1 MPARCFHWMQLTMS
15 TVSNAL
21 LSEQQAMIRES
32 ARRVAQEVVAPTA
45 AQRDQ
50 ASQWPRA
57 EIEAA
62 AGAGFMGMLIPE
74 EYGGSGLSF
83 VEYCLALEEF
93 AAADGGFTTIM
104 HVHNSCGLVL
114 RAFGTEAQKRHYL
127 PQIASARSIGAFLL
141 SEPQAG
147 SDTAAFRATARREG
161 EHYVLNGT
169 KQWISNGSEAGVAL
183 VIAATGEPG
192 SRERFSLFIV
202 DPAAPGYKVL
212 RVEDKLGQRTA
223 HTAQIQLDELRV
235 PADNLVGEEGRGYS
249 KVLGLLSDGR
259 VAIAALAVGIA
270 RAALEAALR
279 YAQEREAYGQPIS
292 ALQAI
297 RFDLAEMAM
306 QVDVA
311 RQYSLHAARLID
323 AGIPAARESAMAKL
337 FASEMAETVCSQALQ
352 VHGGYGYVKDFPVER
367 YYRDVRVT
375 KIYEGTSHIQ
385 KHIIARSLLG

>member
-1 MPARCFHWMQLTMS
+1 LGYFSSAAIN
-15 TVSNAL
+15 V
-21 LSEQQAMIRES
+21 LSLGFAKFLFSGGTIKMIVNNVLSQEDRDAIKAGQEGD
-32 ARRVAQEVVAPTA
+32 AINTYIDLVDIKKLRRTL
-45 AQRDQ
+45 D
-50 ASQWPRA
+50 
-57 EIEAA
+57 
-62 AGAGFMGMLIPE
+62 
-74 EYGGSGLSF
+74 EYGQHF
-83 VEYCLALEEF
+83 FECLAWLISNNKIQF
-93 AAADGGFTTIM
+93 KIIKPKD
-104 HVHNSCGLVL
+104 
-114 RAFGTEAQKRHYL
+114 
-127 PQIASARSIGAFLL
+127 
-141 SEPQAG
+141 
-147 SDTAAFRATARREG
+147 
-161 EHYVLNGT
+161 
-169 KQWISNGSEAGVAL
+169 SNGSEAGVAL